1 MAQAVLLT
9 LTTLFG
15 DIEMSSS
22 LNLSLT
28 EELRNYVNSRTG
40 DSSLFATPSE
50 YLRDLIRHD
59 MESQET
65 VTHVV
70 EGLNDMKHGRFS
82 TQSILDIG
90 EED

>member
-1 MAQAVLLT
+1 
-9 LTTLFG
+9 
-15 DIEMSSS
+15 MSSS

-28 EELRNYVNSRTG
+28 EELRNYVDSRTG

-65 VTHVV
+65 VLHVLK
-70 EGLNDMKHGRFS
+70 GLNDMKHGRFS
-82 TQSILDIG
+82 KLSILDIAA
-90 EED
+90 ED